1 MSNSAIQI
9 QPGEQGEQGASA
21 NINRI
26 INGQFDI
33 WQRGTSFN
41 SFAVYNADRWHT
53 AGSEDGGIFSSDVNL
68 QTFALGQTDVP
79 GNPNRYVTFQIFIT
93 GGGTNASSLFVQRIE
108 DVRTFNGKQV
118 TVSFWAKGD
127 TAGNVAVHFRQAF
140 GTGGSPSAP
149 VEIPG
154 QEILLL
160 NGVWQYY
167 TLTFSVPSI
176 TGKTLGT
183 NNDDSLRVRFF
194 TFANAGSS
202 ASANLPNPVNF
213 TGTMSLANVQVE
225 EGSLATQFDK
235 KMPGDELIRC
245 QRYYETGHYNES
257 ANAQILLTNEKWVN
271 FRVSKRV
278 PATIVATVKTDPPF
292 STHLLAGYELSS
304 LGSVN
309 GFRVHYAATGGGNGD
324 TSIQFTNPAQ
334 TQTEEWAAD
343 AEL

>member
-33 WQRGTSFN
+33 WQRGAFFN
-41 SFAVYNADRWHT
+41 SFTVYNADRWHT
-53 AGSEDGGIFSSDVNL
+53 AGTEDGGIFTADVTQ

-79 GNPNRYVTFQIFIT
+79 GNPNRYVAFQNFIT
-93 GGGTNASSLFVQRIE
+93 GGGTNASSIFVQRIE

-127 TAGNVAVHFRQAF
+127 TAGTVAVHLRQAF

-167 TLTFSVPSI
+167 TLTFSIPSI

-183 NNDDSLRVRFF
+183 NNNDSLRVRFF

-225 EGSLATQFDK
+225 EGATATAFEIRELETEISL
-235 KMPGDELIRC
+235 C
-245 QRYYETGHYNES
+245 QRYFAKNQDLDTVPSIVNGPGTIRFQAAFAADNETLFYPNRMRAAPALVFFNTGETGAFISILAAGPGES
-257 ANAQILLTNEKWVN
+257 SVQVRYSSA
-271 FRVSKRV
+271 
-278 PATIVATVKTDPPF
+278 PG
-292 STHLLAGYELSS
+292 AGWSFNYS
-304 LGSVN
+304 
-309 GFRVHYAATGGGNGD
+309 
-324 TSIQFTNPAQ
+324 
-334 TQTEEWAAD
+334 AD